1 MFSEE
6 TLFRL
11 YIFTPESPLLVFSG
25 NPSHILLAMTIGV
38 IVHDLSVNHIVVLV
52 YLPEYDT
59 TLTSTIDESADV
71 ILALR
76 CLNRLLRLCEE
87 FAKPVRE

>member
-11 YIFTPESPLLVFSG
+11 YVFTPESSLLVLSG
-25 NPSHILLAMTIGV
+25 NPSHILLAVSIGV
-38 IVHDLSVNHIVVLV
+38 VVHNLSVNHIVVLV

-59 TLTSTIDESADV
+59 TLASTIDESANV

-76 CLNRLLRLCEE
+76 CLNRLLRFCEE
-87 FAKPVRE
+87 FSKPVRE